1 MKRIALVV
9 TCVIA
14 LADSVFA
21 DTADDVVAWYRRYA
35 ELWNTA
41 NVDVDAVAH
50 YYAIPSYLVDSHG
63 VVQLI
68 RTAEAFRS
76 NMAASVASS
85 KHMGW
90 AGGKVLT
97 VKAHVLNPGA
107 AFVESEWTNFG
118 ADGTPLV
125 GCQAARLTYL
135 AAKTT
140 DGWKFVSA
148 HDGPCKAR

>member
-1 MKRIALVV
+1 ML
-9 TCVIA
+9 A

-35 ELWNTA
+35 ELWNTT
-41 NVDVDAVAH
+41 NVDVAAVAH
-50 YYAIPSYLVDSHG
+50 YYAIPSYMVDSHG

-68 RTAEAFRS
+68 PTAEAFRS
-76 NMAASVASS
+76 TMAAYVDSS
-85 KHMGW
+85 KHRGW

-118 ADGTPLV
+118 TDGTPLI
-125 GCQAARLTYL
+125 GCQVESFTYL

-140 DGWKFVSA
+140 DGWKFLSS
-148 HDGPCKAR
+148 HDSPCKAR

>member
-1 MKRIALVV
+1 MKRIALVI
-9 TCVIA
+9 TCAIA
-14 LADSVFA
+14 LTGSVFA

-50 YYAIPSYLVDSHG
+50 YYAIPSYMVDSHG

-68 RTAEAFRS
+68 PTAEAFRS
-76 NMAASVASS
+76 NMATFVDTSR
-85 KHMGW
+85 HMGW
-90 AGGKVLT
+90 AGGKVVT
-97 VKAHVLNPGA
+97 VKAHVLNPGG

-125 GCQAARLTYL
+125 GCKVALFTYL

-140 DGWKFVSA
+140 DGWKFISS
-148 HDGPCKAR
+148 HESPCKAR